1 MSAKTDNFIGRIAP
15 LAVEDMKKTGVLAS
29 LTIAQSILESGW
41 GESALA
47 KQHNN
52 LFGIKANSTW
62 GGKVATLNG
71 SNWRAYDSWDESI
84 LDHSKL
90 LQTSRYTKVLSA
102 KDYKEACE
110 EVRLAGYCTESDYS
124 QKLIR
129 LIEQY
134 DLAKYDNEKSQ
145 SQAPSE
151 PTPVTPVE
159 EEMYRVRLVW
169 EDSKSQIG
177 AYRSLDNAKKK
188 ADENIGYKVF
198 NSNGEVVYEKKEFS
212 PYLIKILKN
221 NVPVY
226 REVGASEVVQYVG
239 SGEVF
244 TIVEEQGNFIKLK
257 SGVGWLLYNEDSMIK
272 K

>member
-1 MSAKTDNFIGRIAP
+1 MSAKTDSFISKIAP

-41 GESALA
+41 GESTLA

-134 DLAKYDNEKSQ
+134 DLAQYDNAKSQ

-151 PTPVTPVE
+151 STPVVPNE
-159 EEMYRVRLVW
+159 EEMYRVRLTR
-169 EDSKSQIG
+169 ENSKSQIG

-198 NSNGEVVYEKKEFS
+198 NSNGEAVYEKKEFS
-212 PYLIKILKN
+212 PYLIKVLKN

-226 REVGASEVVQYVG
+226 KEVGATEVVQYVG
-239 SGEVF
+239 NGEVF
-244 TIVEEQGNFIKLK
+244 TIVEEQGNYIKLK
-257 SGVGWLLYNEDSMIK
+257 SGVGWLLYNEDSMTK